1 MDKIKLEKD
10 IQEIELKLAEMKKEL
25 AKKEE
30 KPFPLIGDTYYFID
44 QWGVLNYPVA
54 KDNNGRFQVFRTKE
68 EARNFYNVE
77 CAKQRVKDE
86 IKKLNNSWTPNWN
99 NENQQKYYIYLNN
112 KNGKLDKSC
121 SLFTKVVDD
130 CMYLKSEELVDKL
143 ILTHKQDLL
152 LILGQ

>member
-1 MDKIKLEKD
+1 MDRNKLEKD

-44 QWGVLNYPVA
+44 QWGVLNYQVA
-54 KDNNGRFQVFRTKE
+54 KDNNGRFQVFKTKD

-77 CAKQRVKDE
+77 CARQRVRDE
-86 IKKLNNSWTPNWN
+86 IKRLNDGWTPDLKNT
-99 NENQQKYYIYLNN
+99 NESKYFIRLTINELSIDNYIFN
-112 KNGKLDKSC
+112 KVLDNS
-121 SLFTKVVDD
+121 
-130 CMYLKSEELVDKL
+130 MYLKTYTLSTKL
-143 ILTHKQDLL
+143 INSHKDDLL